1 MLTPRPKKEHEN
13 GFTIIELMVFIIV
26 GVILFTAVGE
36 LFVTTLR
43 SGKRGTLQTD
53 LERNAVLGVETL
65 KNTIQP
71 AKTVVASRAF
81 GAGNFTSDRD
91 TLVLELPSVDTSGNL
106 LAGVSDYIA
115 FFRDLNDFSLLKI
128 TTEAATGSIR
138 ISNTRL
144 VSSFVDSLE
153 FRYNK
158 GNIVDADAI
167 DINLVTKTTFASETL
182 RASASAR
189 IELRNK

>member
-1 MLTPRPKKEHEN
+1 MNDNAAKKNKN
-13 GFTIIELMVFIIV
+13 GFTVIELMVFIVV
-26 GVILFTAVGE
+26 GVILLTAVGE
-36 LFVTTLR
+36 IFITTLR
-43 SGKRGTLQTD
+43 SGKRVTAQTD
-53 LERNAVLGVETL
+53 LERSAALGVETI

-71 AKTVVASRAF
+71 AKTVVASRTF
-81 GAGNFTSDRD
+81 GAGSFTSGND
-91 TLVLELPSVDTSGNL
+91 TLVLEIPSVNSSGNL
-106 LAGVSDYIA
+106 LAGASDYVV
-115 FFRDLNDFSLLKI
+115 FFRDLTDSSLLKI

-167 DINLVTKTTFASETL
+167 DVNLVTKTTFASETL

-189 IELRNK
+189 VELRNK